1 MSFRRLGVR
10 ERIGMLLFMMLIF
23 IVGTTA
29 YYYNRHSEEEEVT
42 DADCSIY
49 QKTTE
54 TDYVGNDSG
63 TVTVIPKEKYNTS
76 KRIKGRRSQNKRKIR
91 KSKSAKE
98 AGSGNAAYRR
108 FEKDTV
114 PRIRR

>member
-10 ERIGMLLFMMLIF
+10 ERIGMLLFLLLIF

-29 YYYNRHSEEEEVT
+29 YYYNRHNEEEEVT
-42 DADCSIY
+42 DVDCSIY

-54 TDYVGNDSG
+54 TDYVGNDTTAG
-63 TVTVIPKEKYNTS
+63 EKVFPRKE
-76 KRIKGRRSQNKRKIR
+76 GRRKKARKASH
-91 KSKSAKE
+91 SKSRKKAGKAEKAK
-98 AGSGNAAYRR
+98 NAEKPHRR